1 MSSTLVFHPTPLSLA
16 AGIGLVVLIAC
27 LSWLGWKRSH
37 YRPLTGWLELLRLII
52 AFGIALTLNQPE
64 WHQTF
69 TPDTKPVLAIL
80 WDQSRSMDTRDVIDP
95 VNAAAEPRT
104 RAEIIPP
111 LIDPRLWQPLAHRLN
126 IHIGP
131 FSSSQTP
138 PKEGTDINAALQSLL
153 EQQPNLA
160 AVLLFTDGDW
170 NTGGPPAH
178 AATRLRMRDTPLFTV
193 PIGSDSKLPDVELT
207 AFDVPTFAIAGK
219 PLRIPFTITSSLPRD
234 ETVTL
239 ELKTTNGESLTKTLT
254 LPAMSTHQDSIVWRP
269 GDPGDTTLNLT
280 VPKTGAERYLENNSL
295 EAPLS
300 IRKEQLRVLLIET
313 YPRWEY
319 RYLRNALE
327 RDPGIDVHCLL
338 YQPGLGKPSSGRG
351 YLPAFPSDEDL
362 SQYDVIFL
370 GDVGLTAGQL
380 TQPNTAALQ
389 KLVRD
394 QASGLVFLPGIHGH
408 ALTLQNSPLADLLP
422 IQWDETQPRGW
433 GSSTPGKFVLTETGT
448 QSLLTKLGDTD
459 ELSTSVWATLP
470 GFQWHAPALRAK
482 AGSEVLATHGSESN
496 RYGRIPLIVTKT
508 YGAGKIL
515 YMGADGAWRWRRG
528 VEDRHHYRFWG
539 QVVRWMAY
547 QRNMAGGDRIRLF
560 YSPDRPKTGDTL
572 TLNANVMPPGG
583 EPQRDGAVIAQIA
596 TPTGKTSSIRLTP
609 AGDEAWGLFT
619 ATFTPTEPGEHQL
632 HLTSPTANASLET
645 KLSVQGS
652 TREKLGQPIKK
663 ELLRELAQI
672 TRGQLLD
679 TTDPTSLLA
688 TLTKLPEP
696 QAIERRI
703 PLWAHPVWAGIL
715 LTFMAIFWIGR
726 KTTGAF

>member
-1 MSSTLVFHPTPLSLA
+1 M
-16 AGIGLVVLIAC
+16 
-27 LSWLGWKRSH
+27 
-37 YRPLTGWLELLRLII
+37 E
-52 AFGIALTLNQPE
+52 
-64 WHQTF
+64 
-69 TPDTKPVLAIL
+69 
-80 WDQSRSMDTRDVIDP
+80 TRDVIDP
-95 VNAAAEPRT
+95 ATPASEPRS
-104 RAEIIPP
+104 RAETLPP
-111 LIDPRLWQPLAHRLN
+111 LIDPNLWQPLAKRLN
-126 IHIGP
+126 ILIGP
-131 FSSSQTP
+131 FSSAQTP
-138 PKEGTDINAALQSLL
+138 PEEGTDINAALQSLL

-160 AVLLFTDGDW
+160 AVLLLSDGDW
-170 NTGGPPAH
+170 NTGTPPAQ

-193 PIGSDSKLPDVELT
+193 PIGSDTKLPDLELT

-234 ETVTL
+234 ETLTV
-239 ELKTTNGESLTKTLT
+239 ELKTPGGEIISKTLT
-254 LPAMSTHQDSIVWRP
+254 LPAMATHQDSIAWRP
-269 GDPGDTTLNLT
+269 ADPGETTLTLT
-280 VPKTGAERYLENNSL
+280 LPKTGAERYLENNTLS
-295 EAPLS
+295 APLT
-300 IRKEQLRVLLIET
+300 IRKEQLRVLLVET

-319 RYLRNALE
+319 RYLRNALD

-338 YQPGLGKPSSGRG
+338 LHPGLGKPATGNG
-351 YLPAFPSDEDL
+351 YLPAFPKDDQL
-362 SQYDVIFL
+362 AQYDVIFL
-370 GDVGLTAGQL
+370 GDIGLTPGQL
-380 TQPNTAALQ
+380 TQENVVALQ
-389 KLVRD
+389 KLIRD
-394 QASGLVFLPGIHGH
+394 QATGLVFLPGIHGH
-408 ALTLQNSPLADLLP
+408 QLTLANTPLADLLP

-433 GSSTPGKFVLTETGT
+433 GSTTPGKIVLTETGA

-496 RYGRIPLIVTKT
+496 RFGRIPLIVTKT

-560 YSPDRPKTGDTL
+560 YTPDRPKTGDTL
-572 TLNANVMPPGG
+572 TLNANVMTLSG

-619 ATFTPTEPGEHQL
+619 ATFTPTEPGEHQIN
-632 HLTSPTANASLET
+632 LTSPSANASLET

-672 TRGQLLD
+672 TRGQLLE
-679 TTDPTSLLA
+679 TTDPTALLA
-688 TLTKLPEP
+688 TLTNLPEP
-696 QAIERRI
+696 QPTERRI

-715 LTFMAIFWIGR
+715 LTLMALFWIGR
-726 KTTGAF
+726 KATGAF